1 MGLYIFL
8 LIQSTVIIINTYSLI
23 NKELLVLANTIISF
37 ETVK

>member
-1 MGLYIFL
+1 MGLYILL

-37 ETVK
+37 EAVK